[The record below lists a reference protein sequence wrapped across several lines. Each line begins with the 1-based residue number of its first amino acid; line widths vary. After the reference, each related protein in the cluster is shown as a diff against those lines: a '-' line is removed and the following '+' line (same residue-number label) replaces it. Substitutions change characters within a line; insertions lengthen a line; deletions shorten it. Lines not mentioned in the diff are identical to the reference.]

1 MPMKSEQVTL
11 SVDGLAI
18 AAELHIPTHSTGSGH
33 ASHISPPYPALI
45 MCHGIPA
52 GPYDPSDKSY
62 SEMAQRIAV
71 MGYAVFI
78 FNFRGAGLSEGNFD
92 ILGWAHDLHAAIDY
106 VHERQEVDRK
116 RLFVLGSSAG
126 AAVSVYVTAHDSRV
140 SALACLACP
149 AQFGVERGDASR
161 LLEQSRQVGIIKDPG
176 FPASV
181 EEWRA
186 NFREASPIRW
196 IDRISP
202 RPLLLIHGEQDE
214 LIPLTQAREL
224 YEKAGQPKELVVL
237 PGLGHRLR
245 REEKPM
251 QVAMEWFKKLSSST
265 MQK

>member
-1 MPMKSEQVTL
+1 MKVETITL

-18 AAELHIPTHSTGSGH
+18 AAEFHLPASDVSLPTSHIPS
-33 ASHISPPYPALI
+33 LI
-45 MCHGIPA
+45 LCHGLPA
-52 GPYDPSDKSY
+52 SPYDPSDKSY
-62 SEMAQRIAV
+62 SEMAQRIASL
-71 MGYAVFI
+71 GFAVFI
-78 FNFRGAGLSEGNFD
+78 FNFRGAGLSDGNFD

-126 AAVSVYVTAHDSRV
+126 AAVAVYVTAHDTSTSSGRRSKV

-149 AQFGVERGDASR
+149 AQFGVEKGDATR
-161 LLEQSRQVGIIKDPG
+161 LLEQSRRVGIIKDPD
-176 FPASV
+176 FPATV

-196 IDRISP
+196 IDKISP

-214 LIPLTQAREL
+214 LIPVSQAKEL
-224 YEKAGQPKELVVL
+224 FEKAGQPKELVIL

-251 QVAMEWFKKLSSST
+251 QVALEWFGKIPLNPL
-265 MQK
+265 